1 MLARNIRAGMKPV
14 ARVAAPEVPG
24 TTNQPSPPAG
34 VVVVGAV
41 VVAEV
46 VVVVVMS
53 LAVVDV
59 PL

>member
-1 MLARNIRAGMKPV
+1 MKPV